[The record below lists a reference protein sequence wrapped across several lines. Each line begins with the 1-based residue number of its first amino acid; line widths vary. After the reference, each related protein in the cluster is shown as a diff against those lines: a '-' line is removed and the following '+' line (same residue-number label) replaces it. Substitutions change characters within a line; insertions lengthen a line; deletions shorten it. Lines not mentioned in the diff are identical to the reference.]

1 MTGTI
6 IGSVVGML
14 IGIGLIIGIG
24 ILTAQGKSS
33 KVKTAIFILL
43 GLAIFFAAL
52 ISLITKVTG
61 Q

>member
-1 MTGTI
+1 MGTI

-24 ILTAQGKSS
+24 ILTAHGKSS

-43 GLAIFFAAL
+43 GLAIFFAGM
-52 ISLITKVTG
+52 ISLLIKITG